1 MKIPTFLGI
10 AGLIA
15 IYIFLSR
22 AGHLPNDK
30 TEADLRI
37 EKQRKVLLAKVESD
51 QTKQATTYGWVNKE
65 KGVVRI
71 PIDRAMEL
79 AVKELQAK

>member
-1 MKIPTFLGI
+1 MKIPTFLGV

-15 IYIFLSR
+15 VYIFLSK
-22 AGHLPNDK
+22 AGYLPNDK

-37 EKQRKVLLAKVESD
+37 EKQRKVLLAEVKSS
-51 QTKQATTYGWVNKE
+51 QTKQATTYAWVNKE

-71 PIDRAMEL
+71 PIERAMEL